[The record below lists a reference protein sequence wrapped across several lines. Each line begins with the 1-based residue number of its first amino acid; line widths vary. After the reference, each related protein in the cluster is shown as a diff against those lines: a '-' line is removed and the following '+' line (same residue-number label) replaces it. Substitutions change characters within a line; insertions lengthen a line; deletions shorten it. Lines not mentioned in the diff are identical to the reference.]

1 MTIAMMRMLSGG
13 MKAIKDGGPRDHTIG
28 TCQSE
33 VTDSC
38 FKNYLVQKLP
48 HLWYVLTSPGP
59 KVK

>member
-1 MTIAMMRMLSGG
+1 MMRMLSGG